1 VTRVLEA
8 TEGIAGAYCAKLLAD
23 AGSQVTLVEG
33 PAGHP
38 LRRRRPAPDAAPGA
52 LFEFLSGGKT
62 IAGGVEPAYDVVLI
76 DGPRAAGT
84 PDAPITVSFSPF
96 GLDGPWATRPATEF
110 TIQALCGSTGKRI
123 VAGRAPVYAGGSPVE
138 FVAGSYAAAAVSC
151 LGWSDEPVHLDVSL
165 FEAGTVSMQAF
176 TTIDASFRG
185 YRPTRQFLV
194 PSIEPA
200 ADGYVGFSCITA
212 QQFIDF
218 LHMVERPDMAADT
231 SLLQPDER
239 RRRAD
244 EVLAAAHAW
253 TTQRTVD
260 EIIEVATAYRIPVA
274 PIGNGANLPERD
286 HFAAR
291 GVFGRTAGGLTA
303 PRRPYLITRSGEG
316 SAAPRWTGPTEAGR
330 PLSGLRVADFSAFWA
345 GPSATHLLAALGA
358 DVIKVESTVHPDGMR
373 LNSSRPTDEHWMEWG
388 AVFYGVNANKR
399 SLTLDLRQPSDQ
411 DKAMALVAWADVVTE
426 NFSPRVLED
435 LGLGYG
441 RIRAVNPSAV
451 LVRMPA
457 FGLDGP
463 WRDRTGF
470 AMTVEQASGQAWM
483 TGYADGPPIDVGG
496 VCDPLCGM
504 HAVVALMVALR
515 SRAADG
521 RGALVE
527 VPLVEVA
534 LNVAAEPVLQYSR
547 DKVLLSRDG
556 NHGPEGSP
564 QGVYAAR
571 GDEAW
576 VALSVRTDAERQA
589 LGRLVGAAGAAGAG
603 DDGLD
608 AAIGAW
614 AAGLGPAEAVAA
626 LVGAGIP
633 AAEVVPAPAVEDNVQ
648 LQARG
653 FFEELDHPVV
663 GRHGIPSLPFRLVGH
678 PAGWYR
684 TPPPTLGQHN
694 EEIERTILEAR

>member
-1 VTRVLEA
+1 MTRVLEA

-23 AGSQVTLVEG
+23 AGCEVTILEG
-33 PAGHP
+33 SDGHP
-38 LRRRRPAPDAAPGA
+38 LRRRRPAPEAAPGA
-52 LFEFLSGGKT
+52 LFEFLSEGKAIT
-62 IAGGVEPAYDVVLI
+62 ADPGSSYDVVLV
-76 DGPRAAGT
+76 DGPPTGAT
-84 PDAPITVSFSPF
+84 PAAPITVSFSPF
-96 GLDGPWATRPATEF
+96 GLDGPWADRPATEF
-110 TIQALCGSTGKRI
+110 TIQAMCGSTGKRI
-123 VAGRAPVYAGGSPVE
+123 VAGRPPVYAGGSPVE

-151 LGWSDEPVHLDVSL
+151 LGWADETVHLDVSL
-165 FEAGTVSMQAF
+165 LEAGAVTMQAF

-185 YRPTRQFLV
+185 FRPTRQILV

-218 LHMVERPDMAADT
+218 MHMVERPDMAADT

-253 TTQRTVD
+253 TTRRTVD

-286 HFAAR
+286 HFVAR
-291 GVFGRTAGGLTA
+291 GVFRRTPDGLTA
-303 PRRPYLITRSGEG
+303 PRRPYLITRSSEASPGG
-316 SAAPRWTGPTEAGR
+316 RWAGPTEAAR

-358 DVIKVESTVHPDGMR
+358 DVVKVESTVYPDGMR
-373 LNSSRPTDEHWMEWG
+373 LNSSRPNEENWMEWG

-399 SLTLDLRQPSDQ
+399 SLTLDLRRPSDQ

-426 NFSPRVLED
+426 NFSPRVLDD
-435 LGLGYG
+435 LGLGYE
-441 RIRAVNPSAV
+441 RMSQVNPSAV

-504 HAVVALMVALR
+504 HAVVALMAALR
-515 SRAADG
+515 QRAVDG
-521 RGALVE
+521 CGALVE

-534 LNVAAEPVLQYSR
+534 LNVAAEPVLQYSL

-576 VALSVRTDAERQA
+576 VALSVRSDAERDA
-589 LGRLVGAAGAAGAG
+589 LRRLIGGAGA
-603 DDGLD
+603 DLD
-608 AAIGAW
+608 AHIAEW
-614 AAGLGPAEAVAA
+614 TAGLGPAEAVEA
-626 LVGAGIP
+626 LVAAGIP
-633 AAEVVPAPAVEDNVQ
+633 AAEVVPAPVVEDNVQ

-653 FFEELDHPVV
+653 FFEELDHPIV
-663 GRHGIPSLPFRLVGH
+663 GRHGIPSLPFRLVGR
-678 PAGWYR
+678 PFGWYR